1 MTRKRSLKT
10 LGSSE
15 HNVSGKWEI
24 LFHEDFAR
32 EYGAWTETVQ
42 GGLLGML
49 GKLRAFGP
57 SLGRPS
63 VDTLKGSDYPNM
75 KELRLNAEGGVWR
88 IAFAFD
94 PKRRAIVLVGGD
106 KAGISKNRFYPDLIR
121 IADAR
126 YGHHLRRIEAE
137 RKKK

>member
-1 MTRKRSLKT
+1 MVQQRWGPK
-10 LGSSE
+10 GSAAAAD
-15 HNVSGKWEI
+15 KQWEVG
-24 LFHEDFAR
+24 FQNEFFD
-32 EYGAWTETVQ
+32 EYGAWSEVVQ
-42 GGLLGML
+42 DAVLSSL
-49 GKLRAFGP
+49 GKLRVFGR

-75 KELRLNAEGGVWR
+75 KELRVDGEGGVWR

-94 PKRRAIVLVGGD
+94 PRRRAILLAGGN
-106 KAGISKNRFYPDLIR
+106 KAGIAKARFYLSLIR

-126 YGHHLRRIEAE
+126 YGRHLTSIGTE